1 MHTARS
7 VLVLTNT
14 LCAPTFPDQA
24 LPGLNASGQK
34 KRLQIHPAGLLIILL
49 GFGAW
54 VVALGGV
61 GSATSNCASGLAS
74 NVAPG
79 QSVAVNCAKVYQ
91 WQWWGLWFEGCMLV
105 AMFVAVFFEA
115 FNKGKQ
121 IVISYLIMCT
131 MILMQGSNYF
141 ITNSQLGTGNF
152 SIKSKLQV
160 RAKGQEFGG
169 KCNRTLRLPSLHH
182 SCAASYCPHCACV
195 LTPAWCRCFCC
206 CRWRTTRAQQ
216 GTLFWQSSTSVCS
229 LSSAT
234 SPDR

>member
-1 MHTARS
+1 M
-7 VLVLTNT
+7 
-14 LCAPTFPDQA
+14 
-24 LPGLNASGQK
+24 NASGQK

-195 LTPAWCRCFCC
+195 LTPAWCRCFLLLQVANNAGAAGYTILAVFNFCLLIILGYEPGPVNPPPV
-206 CRWRTTRAQQ
+206 RLDEIPMGA
-216 GTLFWQSSTSVCS
+216 V
-229 LSSAT
+229 
-234 SPDR
+234 